1 MARPEDASAAA
12 VARALTLLSEAASE
26 EGAVAAEICHGLA
39 AILDNLGALSTA
51 EALHHRAG
59 VLLAA
64 VPVGRPL
71 DRQRVQWALCLAD
84 NLEAQDRMAEAA
96 AVLRAARALAE
107 GLLGPDD
114 PETTAVRARLRT
126 SPGRAVDGR

>member
-1 MARPEDASAAA
+1 MAPPQHAPTA
-12 VARALTLLSEAASE
+12 VARALTLLSEAASQ
-26 EGAVAAEICHGLA
+26 EGAEAAEICHGLA
-39 AILDNLGALSTA
+39 TILDGMGALAEA

-59 VLLAA
+59 VLLVA
-64 VPVGRPL
+64 VPVGRPF

-84 NLEAQDRMAEAA
+84 NLKAQHRLAEAA

-114 PETTAVRARLRT
+114 PETTSVRTRLRA
-126 SPGRAVDGR
+126 SLGGGVRP

>member
-1 MARPEDASAAA
+1 MGPPQHASAAA
-12 VARALTLLSEAASE
+12 MARALTLLSEAALQ
-26 EGAVAAEICHGLA
+26 EGVEAAEICHGLA
-39 AILDNLGALSTA
+39 TILDRIGALSAA

-59 VLLAA
+59 VLLAG

-84 NLEAQDRMAEAA
+84 NLKAQHRLADSA
-96 AVLRAARALAE
+96 AVLQAAQALAE

-114 PETTAVRARLRT
+114 PETTSVRTRLRA
-126 SPGRAVDGR
+126 SLGGGVQP

>member
-1 MARPEDASAAA
+1 MAPPEDASNAA
-12 VARALTLLSEAASE
+12 VARALTLLSEAASQ
-26 EGAVAAEICHGLA
+26 EGPEAAEICHGLA
-39 AILDNLGALSTA
+39 AILDRLGALRSA

-84 NLEAQDRMAEAA
+84 NLEAQYRTAEAA

-114 PETTAVRARLRT
+114 PETTAVRARLRLST
-126 SPGRAVDGR
+126 GGDVDRT